1 MQLEALSAP
10 DVARNRWRALPHA
23 WRAALVRLAA
33 AGALLL
39 AVFWADWSAIAL
51 QAWDVSTYNHIL
63 LVPLILTWLVWQRA
77 NQLIRL
83 EPTIWWPGLLMLGT
97 AAFLW
102 LLGAFSG
109 LNLAR
114 QAGVVAMAATIV
126 PLLLG
131 PRVAAGLIFPL
142 FYMIFLIPCG
152 EELVTILQTLT
163 AKITIALVHWS
174 GIPAEIAGVFIHTPA
189 GLFEVAE
196 ACSGV
201 KFLIAMIAFGTL
213 MANVCFVRWRRRAAL
228 LAACV
233 VVPILAN
240 GVRAW
245 GTIYAA
251 QIFGVEAAAGF
262 DHIVYGWIF
271 FGVVITLIIAGS
283 WRFFDRPIEDPM
295 IDEDAIAANPSLA
308 RLSALRMGTPAMFAA
323 LIAVLLGT
331 QAWAYAADR
340 MEAPLPRTV
349 SLRSVPG
356 WTHVDYRPQ
365 LWWEPRA
372 SGAAHRLLG
381 SYADVK
387 GRRVDVFY
395 ALYASQR
402 EGSEAGGFGEGA
414 LTPGSGW
421 SWQAP
426 AEPTAGAHAERLLGN
441 GQVGRVALTW
451 YRTGELLT
459 GSNARLKLAAMA
471 DRLALR
477 ERPTVLLILS
487 AEDAPG
493 EPAADTIH
501 AFVEAAGPLG
511 RWIDRM
517 AEER

>member
-1 MQLEALSAP
+1 MPEI
-10 DVARNRWRALPHA
+10 ARARWHALPQV
-23 WRAALVRLAA
+23 WRSALVRLAA
-33 AGALLL
+33 TALLL
-39 AVFWADWSAIAL
+39 LVLFWADWSAIAL
-51 QAWDVSTYNHIL
+51 QAWNVSTYNHIL
-63 LVPLILTWLVWQRA
+63 LVPLILSWLVWQRA
-77 NQLIRL
+77 RQLVRL
-83 EPTIWWPGLLMLGT
+83 EPTIWSPGLLILAA

-114 QAGVVAMAATIV
+114 QAGVVAMAAASV

-131 PRVAAGLIFPL
+131 PRVALGLIFPL
-142 FYMIFLIPCG
+142 FYMAFLVPCG
-152 EELVTILQTLT
+152 EELVTVLQTIT
-163 AKITIALVHWS
+163 AKITIALVHGS
-174 GIPAEIAGVFIHTPA
+174 GISAQIDGVFINTPA

-201 KFLIAMIAFGTL
+201 KFLIAMVAFGTL
-213 MANVCFVRWRRRAAL
+213 MANACFVSWRRRAVL

-262 DHIVYGWIF
+262 DHIIYGWVF
-271 FGVVITLIIAGS
+271 FGVVMTLIIAGF
-283 WRFFDRPIEDPM
+283 WRFFDRAVDDPM
-295 IDEDAIAANPSLA
+295 IDADAIAANPQLSRLA
-308 RLSALRMGTPAMFAA
+308 AMGLRVPVAFAA
-323 LIAVLLGT
+323 VFAILAGT
-331 QAWAYAADR
+331 QAWAHAADS
-340 MEAPLPRTV
+340 MAASLPRTV
-349 SLRSVPG
+349 TLPGVEG
-356 WTHVDYRPQ
+356 WTRVDYRPQ

-372 SGAAHRLLG
+372 SGAGHRLLG
-381 SYADVK
+381 SYADRQ
-387 GRRVDVFY
+387 GRRIEVFY

-421 SWQAP
+421 AWQAP
-426 AEPTAGAHAERLLGN
+426 AEPLSGAYAERLLGQ
-441 GQVGRVALTW
+441 GRVGRVALTW
-451 YRTGELLT
+451 YSTGDLVT

-493 EPAADTIH
+493 KPAQATIA
-501 AFVEAAGPLG
+501 AFAKAAGPLG
-511 RWIDRM
+511 PWLRRFVG
-517 AEER
+517 AN